1 MRNQKKNVSLQFQ
14 KTEFIFFKTQHKMKK
29 IAIAMLVL
37 MAATFV
43 YSCAKEKDCIC
54 SVENSG
60 SIRRVHLKDGDCID
74 IRNINDGDGLNE
86 IRVFCMEDTL

>member
-1 MRNQKKNVSLQFQ
+1 
-14 KTEFIFFKTQHKMKK
+14 MKK
-29 IAIAMLVL
+29 IATVLLVL
-37 MAATFV
+37 IAATLV

-74 IRNINDGDGLNE
+74 ISHINDGDGLNE